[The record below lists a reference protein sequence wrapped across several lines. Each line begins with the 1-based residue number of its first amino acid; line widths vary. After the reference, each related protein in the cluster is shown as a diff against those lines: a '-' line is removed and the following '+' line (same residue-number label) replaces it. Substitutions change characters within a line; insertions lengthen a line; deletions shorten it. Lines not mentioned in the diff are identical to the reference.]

1 MSGNEVLRSIE
12 QESGMNNKQPV
23 KHVKS
28 EITNYW
34 HVRINP
40 KRTKVMKDF
49 SIFQTDIIKTRQ
61 GRWDKDSKNRIAVGD
76 HLGFITG
83 PVGEELVFI
92 FKIIGEESANERP
105 NHWASSTPY
114 TDNNGMNSVADRKVI
129 ILTNKHSLP
138 KTFEWREFR
147 RSTGLGGECASW
159 APRGTQRVDQ
169 KKFILPW

>member
-1 MSGNEVLRSIE
+1 MSTVA
-12 QESGMNNKQPV
+12 PP
-23 KHVKS
+23 
-28 EITNYW
+28 NYW

-40 KRTKVMKDF
+40 KRTEVMEDF
-49 SIFQTDIIKTRQ
+49 SIFQTDITKTRQ
-61 GRWDKDSKNRIAVGD
+61 GRWDKDSRNRIAVGD

-83 PVGEELVFI
+83 PAHEELVFI
-92 FKIIGEESANERP
+92 FKIIGEENTTERP

-114 TDNNGMNSVADRKVI
+114 TENNGITSVADRQVI

-147 RSTGLGGECASW
+147 LSTGLGGKCESW